1 MVTFL
6 TSKEM
11 INKYSY
17 QLKEMST
24 KRHHPM
30 EKKLHEIYEKETC
43 LSPIPSISMHCTNIN
58 SVYGLPPNFDWKKVW
73 EENKFEF

>member
-1 MVTFL
+1 MGTFL
-6 TSKEM
+6 SHKKM
-11 INKYSY
+11 ITTYSY
-17 QLKEMST
+17 QKKDMST

-30 EKKLHEIYEKETC
+30 EKKLPEIYEKEYF
-43 LSPIPSISMHCTNIN
+43 LSPILSISMHCTNIN